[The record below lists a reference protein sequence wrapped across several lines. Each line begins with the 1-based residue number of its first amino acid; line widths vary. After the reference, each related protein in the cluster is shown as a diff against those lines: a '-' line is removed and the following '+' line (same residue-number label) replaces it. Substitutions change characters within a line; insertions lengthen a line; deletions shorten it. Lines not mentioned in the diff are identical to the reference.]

1 MPFGQQF
8 VRAANQGAVQP
19 QRSLYAVN
27 ISGKREPRLLGF
39 PPTLGNKTLERI
51 SRGEL
56 VLAWGTSP
64 ANAIEAARTLTDT
77 RPSPSPLDLT
87 RLSALRQ
94 PGWWWYEGAPR
105 PRTAEKFGKY
115 GVWFIHRP
123 GQTDAPV
130 PQQVFLATAQILE
143 DLARTSPYPFR
154 VHGKLAEE
162 SLVIQDTPRIRF
174 MFYASAEETE
184 GGGAERAALLVAFLQ
199 AREILIRKHPQFAP
213 LFQENRQGRTLTWK
227 TTWKTDAQTNEEVAN
242 GTHVKFQRARLR

>member
-8 VRAANQGAVQP
+8 VHAANAGAAQP
-19 QRSLYAVN
+19 HRSLYAVN

-64 ANAIEAARTLTDT
+64 ADAIEAARTLTDT
-77 RPSPSPLDLT
+77 RPSSSLLDLT
-87 RLSALRQ
+87 RLSGLRQ
-94 PGWWWYEGAPR
+94 PGWWWYEATPR
-105 PRTAEKFGKY
+105 PRSAEKFGKH

-130 PQQVFLATAQILE
+130 PQQVFLATAQILQ

-162 SLVIQDTPRIRF
+162 PLVIHDIPRIRF
-174 MFYASAEETE
+174 MFYASAEETV
-184 GGGAERAALLVAFLQ
+184 GGRAERAALLVAFLQ
-199 AREILIRKHPQFAP
+199 AREILTRKHPQFAP
-213 LFQENRQGRTLTWK
+213 LFEENRHGRTLTWK
-227 TTWKTDAQTNEEVAN
+227 ITWKTDAQTDEEWTS
-242 GTHVKFQRARLR
+242 GTHAVFQRLRLR